1 MKTCL
6 LVITLCVSCYSSASV
21 ASELI
26 HSHLF
31 QTLILL
37 LDYHNLI
44 LPVIFLS
51 SLNFS
56 KWYCCSIFFSML
68 RECWASLFECVHW
81 MLYQINACYP
91 HLQDSVIF
99 LPLAS
104 ILFFI
109 IPICVLFFI
118 PLDLVIHLFPFLI
131 FAFSSRNIFV
141 PFISVMVSHFHIT
154 SPLNVSTIAPGN
166 IFLNPSF
173 QNFPFHFF
181 FF

>member
-6 LVITLCVSCYSSASV
+6 LVIILCVSCYSSASV

-26 HSHLF
+26 HSHLS

-56 KWYCCSIFFSML
+56 KWYCCSIFSML
-68 RECWASLFECVHW
+68 RERWASHFECVHW

-104 ILFFI
+104 ILFFYYS
-109 IPICVLFFI
+109 
-118 PLDLVIHLFPFLI
+118 HLCALLYPFG
-131 FAFSSRNIFV
+131 FSD
-141 PFISVMVSHFHIT
+141 PFISFPHIC
-154 SPLNVSTIAPGN
+154 
-166 IFLNPSF
+166 IFVEKHLCPFYFSYG
-173 QNFPFHFF
+173 FPFSRNFL
-181 FF
+181 